1 MRYRSRL
8 VLMGLLLVV
17 VLISGCTSSPFVKE
31 GPLEFAELTLGKNS
45 IGVPMIYVKV
55 TNISARPVKAFTV
68 KAKAWNAYGSALKAF
83 GFGDYVYSGIYQ
95 TTIEP
100 GETRTA
106 RWTLNGYDTAYKI
119 EVTLDSAISDNNKT
133 WTVGG
138 IYVGD
143 PRYTKTKTY

>member
-1 MRYRSRL
+1 MKSRSRL
-8 VLMGLLLVV
+8 ILTGILLATIL
-17 VLISGCTSSPFVKE
+17 LTGCSSPFVKD
-31 GPLEFAELTLGKNS
+31 GPLEFTELSLGKNS
-45 IGVPMIYVKV
+45 IGVPVIHVKV
-55 TNISARPVKAFTV
+55 TNVSTRPVKAFTV